1 MNTRYYLKNGTI
13 SVEPINEDN
22 ADFFIVNY
30 EINGE
35 RKFFYKNDEIL
46 LNIDCELVS
55 LYDKFRDI
63 YFPDTEGYYKQLNSI
78 PIFVQEAGQN
88 SDCAIDTNLFNK
100 LIGKFFNIFGNDLYR
115 HLYLVDCQ
123 YIIGTIQNHLCEMN
137 DLFIRFYVDI
147 CETTILCNDR
157 FTDKTFHLT
166 SLESRL
172 LSATVESYFIKAYSI
187 LDLLTKIIYEIE
199 NPIKKFNKYEK
210 LISNEKIWGD
220 RKKTKFNNE
229 PETLFEECELV
240 KIIESLRNETVH
252 NGSWELNPK
261 LFVVNKE
268 NNITEKFM
276 LFPDFDQGRLS
287 CVKNRK
293 HFFSKST
300 KINDI
305 FVKLHFE
312 FMNRLLKTVKKIL
325 AYTT

>member
-1 MNTRYYLKNGTI
+1 M
-13 SVEPINEDN
+13 SVEPIDEENIE
-22 ADFFIVNY
+22 FFIVNY
-30 EINGE
+30 EMNGE
-35 RKFFYKNDEIL
+35 KKFYYKNDEIL
-46 LNIDCELVS
+46 LNLDCELVN

-63 YFPDTEGYYKQLNSI
+63 YFPDTESYYNQIYSI
-78 PIFVQEAGQN
+78 PIFVQESGQS
-88 SDCAIDTNLFNK
+88 SDFPIDTITFNNLINK
-100 LIGKFFNIFGNDLYR
+100 YIEIFGSDLYR

-147 CETTILCNDR
+147 CETKIICKEEFKN
-157 FTDKTFHLT
+157 KIFHLV

-172 LSATVESYFIKAYSI
+172 LSATVEAYFIKAYSI

-199 NPIKKFNKYEK
+199 NPIKKFEKYEK
-210 LISNEKIWGD
+210 LISNDKIWGD

-229 PETLFEECELV
+229 TETLFEECELV
-240 KIIESLRNETVH
+240 KIIESLRNEAVH

-268 NNITEKFM
+268 NSITEKFM
-276 LFPDFDQGRLS
+276 LFPDFEQGRLS

-293 HFFSKST
+293 HFFSKNT

-305 FVKLHFE
+305 FVNLHFD
-312 FMNRLLKTVKKIL
+312 FLNKLLKTVKKIL
-325 AYTT
+325 SYTT